1 MKPECVP
8 TPMSLAPAR
17 SWIQWEPLGVAL
29 IMSSWNYPMMGILQ
43 PLAQAIAAG
52 NSAIMKPSEMSPKTA
67 EVLKELFD
75 TLNDERY

>member
-1 MKPECVP
+1 
-8 TPMSLAPAR
+8 
-17 SWIQWEPLGVAL
+17 
-29 IMSSWNYPMMGILQ
+29 MSSWNYPMMGILQ

-75 TLNDERY
+75 TLNDD